1 MTDAAIVG
9 AGPVGLFC
17 ALALAD
23 RGLSVTLLEQD
34 EAPRPETRS
43 IGIHAPVLERL
54 AELGLAKAFLER
66 GVRVRRGLAIDG
78 AGLVGVVDFA
88 DASRAFPYALSVPQ
102 PETERLLQAAVDER
116 PISLR
121 RGARFTGLSRAGNG
135 VGVHY
140 TERGR
145 DRELR
150 ARWLIG
156 CDGRNSTVRTLMGIA
171 FSHRQY
177 RGSYLMADFPDDT
190 ELGDDAAVFLT
201 RDGLV
206 ESFPLPAAAR
216 RWVAQA
222 PGRRDSIDPAE
233 LCALVEARTAHHLDP
248 ARAEHASAF
257 GVEQGS
263 AVTFR
268 VGPVALIGDAAHV
281 LSPFGGQG
289 MNLGWLDAWSLAE
302 VLVADRTDTAL
313 DTWQRARQHA
323 ARVAMRR
330 AAFNTHMGRA
340 TRFAAAR
347 NTVLRIV
354 LASPL
359 RAPLTRRFG
368 MHGLA

>member
-1 MTDAAIVG
+1 VIDAAIIG
-9 AGPVGLFC
+9 GGPVGLFC
-17 ALALAD
+17 ALALAN
-23 RGLSVTLLEQD
+23 RGLSVTVLEQSD
-34 EAPRPETRS
+34 ATRPETRS
-43 IGIHAPVLERL
+43 IGLHPPALERL
-54 AELGLAKAFLER
+54 AELGLVEVFLEH

-78 AGLVGVVDFA
+78 VGLVGVVDFA
-88 DASRAFPYALSVPQ
+88 DASRTFPFALSVPQ
-102 PETERLLQAAVDER
+102 PTTERLLRAAVDQR
-116 PISLR
+116 PVSMR
-121 RGARFTGLSRAGNG
+121 RGARFTGLSRATDAIA
-135 VGVHY
+135 VRY
-140 TERGR
+140 TEHGH

-156 CDGRNSTVRTLMGIA
+156 CDGRNSTVRTLLGIA
-171 FSHRQY
+171 FYPRQY

-190 ELGDDAAVFLT
+190 GLGDDAAVFLT

-222 PGRRDSIDPAE
+222 PGRRDRIDPAE
-233 LCALVEARTAHHLDP
+233 LCALVEARTTHHLDP

-302 VLVADRTDTAL
+302 ALATDQADAAL
-313 DTWQRARQHA
+313 DRWHRARQRA

-330 AAFNTHMGRA
+330 AAFNTRMGRA
-340 TRFAAAR
+340 TRLAAAR
-347 NTVLRIV
+347 NAVLRIV

-359 RAPLTRRFG
+359 RRPLTRRFG
-368 MHGLA
+368 MHGLS